1 LRPCTVAL
9 EAVEVLSADGYER
22 RVVPA
27 AHLAFG
33 GALQSCGAMR
43 CSLRHSPHLTA
54 SSYLESMTWP
64 VTIGGYGALHGL

>member
-1 LRPCTVAL
+1 MLNYDELLSNCAFNFTLRPCTVAL

-33 GALQSCGAMR
+33 GALHACDAMR
-43 CSLRHSPHLTA
+43 CDAA
-54 SSYLESMTWP
+54 SSTSFDGILVS
-64 VTIGGYGALHGL
+64 